1 MIRLDV
7 QGIKD
12 DQVVGRIQRDGMDY
26 VDLHFR
32 GKRVTEFQ
40 IQATISSRKDMEKF
54 ITLMKD
60 LAPCMGLIN
69 KRKPKYSRLEETED
83 LEFEALEEKLS
94 EEWAND
100 LSKLGKAASVVG
112 EKFRKAVLNELLEVR
127 GKLAS
132 PCGDPGCIFC
142 SDSVAYPEKESCSD
156 EGRVSGDTFV
166 KCGCGGNLVP
176 TEEGLV
182 CDICG

>member
-1 MIRLDV
+1 MIKLDV

-26 VDLHFR
+26 VDLHFK
-32 GKRVTEFQ
+32 GKKVTEFQ
-40 IQATISSRKDMEKF
+40 IQATISSRRDMEKF

-69 KRKPKYSRLEETED
+69 KRKPKYSRLEEAED
-83 LEFEALEEKLS
+83 LEFEA
-94 EEWAND
+94 
-100 LSKLGKAASVVG
+100 V
-112 EKFRKAVLNELLEVR
+112 EVR

-156 EGRVSGDTFV
+156 EGKVSGDTFV